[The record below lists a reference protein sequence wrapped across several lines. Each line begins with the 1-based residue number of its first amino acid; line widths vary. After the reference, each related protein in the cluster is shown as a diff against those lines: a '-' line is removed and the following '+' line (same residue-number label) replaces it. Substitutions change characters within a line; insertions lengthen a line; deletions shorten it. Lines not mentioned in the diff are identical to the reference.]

1 MSELMRECPNCHV
14 EKPHSDYQQYKGR
27 PKGWCRKCKA
37 EKEAARRLARGIKPK
52 KLSVI
57 VEGQKLCMKCDTMK
71 PLAEFSPAKRGL
83 GGVAAYC
90 KPCFAM
96 MARQSDKE
104 AMRRRTADYRKRH
117 RARYLANHRIA
128 MYKYRTLKSVTS
140 DGTVTDEFLN
150 GLYAEPECYYCCKPT
165 PEKER
170 TADHVVPLNKGG
182 IHSASNLVMACFSCN
197 SSKRDEDAELFFE
210 RILSELK

>member
-1 MSELMRECPNCHV
+1 METRNCSKCG
-14 EKPHSDYQQYKGR
+14 EPKPVTDFQIRNGKPSGQ
-27 PKGWCRKCKA
+27 CRACKTA
-37 EKEAARRLARGIKPK
+37 NMKALRAARGVAVRKQ
-52 KLSVI
+52 SVV

-71 PLAEFSPAKRGL
+71 PLAEFSPSKRGV
-83 GGVAAYC
+83 GGVSAWC
-90 KPCFAM
+90 KNCM
-96 MARQSDKE
+96 KLHARKTDK
-104 AMRRRTADYRKRH
+104 AVVRKRTADYRKRH

-140 DGTVTDEFLN
+140 DGTATDEFLD
-150 GLYAEPECYYCCKPT
+150 GLYAEQECYYCCKPT

-210 RILSELK
+210 RILSELE

>member
-1 MSELMRECPNCHV
+1 MSELMRECPNCHL
-14 EKPHSDYQQYKGR
+14 EKPHSHYQQYKGH
-27 PKGWCRKCKA
+27 PKGWCRKCKS
-37 EKEAARRLARGIKPK
+37 EKEAARRLARGVKPK

-57 VEGQKLCMKCDTMK
+57 VDGQKLCMKCETMK
-71 PLAEFSPAKRGL
+71 PLEDFSPAKRGL
-83 GGVAAYC
+83 GGVSTYC
-90 KPCFAM
+90 KPCFAK
-96 MARQSDKE
+96 MARQGDK
-104 AMRRRTADYRKRH
+104 AAVRKRTADYRKRH

-140 DGTVTDEFLN
+140 DGTATDEFLN
-150 GLYAEPECYYCCKPT
+150 GLYAEAECYYCCKPT

-210 RILSELK
+210 RILSELE

>member
-1 MSELMRECPNCHV
+1 METRNCSKCG
-14 EKPHSDYQQYKGR
+14 EPKPVSDFQIRKGK
-27 PKGWCRKCKA
+27 PSGQCRACKTA
-37 EKEAARRLARGIKPK
+37 NMKALRATRGIAVRKQ
-52 KLSVI
+52 SVV

-71 PLAEFSPAKRGL
+71 PLAEFSPSKRGR
-83 GGVAAYC
+83 GGVSAWC
-90 KPCFAM
+90 KPCM
-96 MARQSDKE
+96 KLHARKTDK
-104 AMRRRTADYRKRH
+104 AVVRKRTADYRKRH

-140 DGTVTDEFLN
+140 DGTATDEFLN
-150 GLYAEPECYYCCKPT
+150 GLYAEGECYYCCKPT

-210 RILSELK
+210 RILSELE

>member
-1 MSELMRECPNCHV
+1 METRNCSKCG
-14 EKPHSDYQQYKGR
+14 EPKPVTDFQIRKGK
-27 PKGWCRKCKA
+27 PSGQCRACKTA
-37 EKEAARRLARGIKPK
+37 NMKALRAARGIAVRKQ
-52 KLSVI
+52 SVI

-71 PLAEFSPAKRGL
+71 PLAEFSPSKRGL
-83 GGVAAYC
+83 GGVSAWC
-90 KPCFAM
+90 KLCTKLH
-96 MARQSDKE
+96 ARKTDK
-104 AMRRRTADYRKRH
+104 AVVRKRTADYRKRH

-140 DGTVTDEFLN
+140 DGTATDEFLN
-150 GLYAEPECYYCCKPT
+150 GLYAESECYYCCKPT

-210 RILSELK
+210 RILSELE